1 MNIPRLVL
9 SMVFGLF
16 PLFSIADQAEPIP
29 LSSVAVSAGVDKSL
43 ANEARAAIN
52 RGVDWLIA
60 QQNEDGHWS
69 STDYPA
75 LTALPLWALVK
86 AKSDN
91 REAIDRAVEFI
102 LTYANE
108 DGSFCREPT
117 VARKGGGLCNYNT
130 AISMVALHALGDP
143 IINTQVLKAR
153 HFLAGSQHLGGDIY
167 NGGMGYD
174 AEHGQAYA
182 DLSNSYIS
190 YEAMR
195 LTQDLEDLRKGDG
208 KRADLD
214 WAAAQQFVSRVQNL
228 PGSNDQP
235 WATDLP
241 EERGGFA
248 YNSDSSKAGTS
259 TNAEGKVYLRSYG
272 SMTYAG
278 LLSFIY
284 ASVDKSDE
292 RVTSAFDWAT
302 KHWTLEEN
310 PGMGGEGLYYFY
322 NVLTKAL
329 SAYGQDVITI
339 HDAQQI
345 NWRNELIRKLVNLQ
359 KIDPKSGAGFWV
371 NDAGRWMEADPVLVT
386 SYALLALEI
395 ALNE

>member
-1 MNIPRLVL
+1 MNYIRVIPAVL
-9 SMVFGLF
+9 LF
-16 PLFSIADQAEPIP
+16 LSPLGSFADATP
-29 LSSVAVSAGVDKSL
+29 LSSISVSAGVDKSL

-52 RGVDWLIA
+52 RGVTWLLA

-75 LTALPLWALVK
+75 LTALPLWSLIK

-91 REAIDRAVEFI
+91 HEAIDRAVKFI
-102 LTYANE
+102 LTYAND

-130 AISMVALHALGDP
+130 ALCMVALHALGDP

-174 AEHGQAYA
+174 AEHGQPYA

-195 LTQDLEDLRKGDG
+195 LTQDLGDLRKGDG

-248 YNSDSSKAGTS
+248 YNSDNSKAGTG

-310 PGMGGEGLYYFY
+310 PGMGGEGLFYFY

-345 NWRNELIRKLVNLQ
+345 NWRNEVIRKLVNLQ
-359 KIDPKSGAGFWV
+359 KVDAKSGAGFWV

>member
-1 MNIPRLVL
+1 MNHIRVIPAVL
-9 SMVFGLF
+9 LF
-16 PLFSIADQAEPIP
+16 LSPLGSFADSTP
-29 LSSVAVSAGVDKSL
+29 LPSVAVAGGVDKSL
-43 ANEARAAIN
+43 ANEARAAIE
-52 RGVDWLIA
+52 RGMSWLLA

-69 STDYPA
+69 SADFPA
-75 LTALPLWALVK
+75 LTALPLWAL
-86 AKSDN
+86 AEGGSDN
-91 REAIDRAVEFI
+91 KEAIDKAVKFI
-102 LTYANE
+102 LSCAQD
-108 DGSFCREPT
+108 DGSICHAPVED
-117 VARKGGGLCNYNT
+117 KNKHEGGLCNYNT
-130 AISMVALHALGDP
+130 ALSMVALHALGDP
-143 IINTQVLKAR
+143 ILNTQVLKAR
-153 HFLAGSQHLGGDIY
+153 HYLAGSQHLGGDIY

-174 AEHGQAYA
+174 AEHGQPYA

-195 LTQDLEDLRKGDG
+195 LTQDLEDLRTGESKP
-208 KRADLD
+208 ADLD
-214 WAAAQQFVSRVQNL
+214 WAAARQFVSRVQNL

-248 YNSDSSKAGTS
+248 YNAVSSKAGSS

-302 KHWTLEEN
+302 KHWTLDEN
-310 PGMGGEGLYYFY
+310 PGMGGEGLFYFY

-329 SAYGQDVITI
+329 AAYGQDVITI
-339 HDAQQI
+339 RDEKQI

-359 KIDPKSGAGFWV
+359 KVDAKTGSGFWV

-386 SYALLALEI
+386 AYALLALEI
-395 ALNE
+395 ALGE